1 MEFFQVLM
9 LAGAV
14 LGLAL
19 VLFGLVLVIKKFA
32 GDIEINL
39 KIGSLKTG
47 SSGLAI
53 VAFGLVFFF
62 VCAVSE
68 QQVEEKNQTVTA
80 QKGEIA
86 QRDQAS
92 QELIDRL
99 VAALKLSNLDSE
111 KAVLDQVLQGVT
123 VGPADAA
130 ATTPAVAAAPAAGA
144 KTPATTPP
152 APTAA
157 KPATTTPTTA
167 TPAATAAAANPAFKK
182 LTSSL
187 LTGLVRA
194 EKPEVISLL
203 KSSDPGIGQHL
214 SAIQAQPATR

>member
-68 QQVEEKNQTVTA
+68 QQVEEKNKTVAT
-80 QKGEIA
+80 QQGEIT

-92 QELIDRL
+92 QELVDRL

-123 VGPADAA
+123 PGSADATSA
-130 ATTPAVAAAPAAGA
+130 APAVATAPATGA
-144 KTPATTPP
+144 KSTPTTPP
-152 APTAA
+152 AQTAA
-157 KPATTTPTTA
+157 KPAA
-167 TPAATAAAANPAFKK
+167 STPAATAAAANPAFRK

-187 LTGLVRA
+187 LTGLVRS
-194 EKPEVISLL
+194 EKPEVITML

-214 SAIQAQPATR
+214 SAAQAQPASR